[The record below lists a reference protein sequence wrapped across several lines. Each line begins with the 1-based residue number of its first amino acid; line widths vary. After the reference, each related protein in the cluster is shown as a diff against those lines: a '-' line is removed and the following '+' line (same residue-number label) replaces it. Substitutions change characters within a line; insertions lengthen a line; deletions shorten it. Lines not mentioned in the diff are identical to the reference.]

1 MVSIKRCLKVVGL
14 TLAAA
19 LWAHI
24 SLSLTLV
31 YLASANFDVRGPNL
45 RKFDFNLN
53 PPETNSAFQ
62 FLQPQHNFSESLELN
77 YAYLRH
83 RWSGTAK
90 DQRILFL
97 GSSVTWGYPMQASAS
112 LSGAYQKLVGSE
124 GVIAS
129 AAVIGGSLED
139 SMQIGCTIAS
149 APKAG
154 TVFLEIPAQ
163 NEFLPLVDGE
173 KYTFLR
179 SSDECAELSAKG
191 STSYLNYFLRT
202 PFGVSLLSRVQP
214 QYPHVTGAEHMS
226 LVIIPDDYVHTVGE
240 FNAVKKEA
248 LIGVNAAIE
257 VAQSVGDKVVAFVS
271 PVYLNGYAE
280 LDKNPAYL
288 QLYSDMALNACRR
301 HRGVICL
308 DTLNLFAQDVE
319 KFYNVYH
326 LNREGALAL
335 AKYLLSVAGNTKS
348 NKSRT
353 SSLR

>member
-1 MVSIKRCLKVVGL
+1 MISVKRCLKVVGL

-31 YLASANFDVRGPNL
+31 YLATTNFDVRGPNL

-62 FLQPQHNFSESLELN
+62 FLQPQHQFSESLELIS
-77 YAYLRH
+77 AYLRH
-83 RWSGTAK
+83 RWSATAK
-90 DQRILFL
+90 NQRVLFL

-112 LSGAYQKLVGSE
+112 LSGAYQELVGSE

-129 AAVIGGSLED
+129 AAVIGGSLER
-139 SMQIGCTIAS
+139 SMQIGCTIAT

-154 TVFLEIPAQ
+154 TVFLEISAQ
-163 NEFLPLVDGE
+163 NEFLPLVNGE

-179 SSDECAELSAKG
+179 SGDECVELSAQG

-214 QYPHVTGAEHMS
+214 QYPNVTGAEHMS
-226 LVIIPDDYVHTVGE
+226 LVIIPDDYVHTVDE
-240 FNAVKKEA
+240 FNAVRKEA

-271 PVYLNGYAE
+271 PVYLDGYIE

-288 QLYSDMALNACRR
+288 RLYSDMALNACRG
-301 HRGVICL
+301 HRDVICL
-308 DTLNLFAQDVE
+308 DTLNLFPRDVE

-326 LNREGALAL
+326 LNRKGSLAL
-335 AKYLLSVAGNTKS
+335 AEYLLSIARNTEN
-348 NKSRT
+348 NKPPT
-353 SSLR
+353 PPIK